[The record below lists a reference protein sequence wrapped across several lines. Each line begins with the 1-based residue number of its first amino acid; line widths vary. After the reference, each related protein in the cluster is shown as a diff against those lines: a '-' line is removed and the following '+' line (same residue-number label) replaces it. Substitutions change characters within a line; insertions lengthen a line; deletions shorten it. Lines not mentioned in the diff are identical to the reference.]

1 MSVEGTGATPGARF
15 PGRSTVELECDLVMK
30 GGITS
35 GVVYPRALT
44 ELAGRYRF
52 RNVGGS
58 SAGAI
63 AAAMAAAAEYGRDR
77 GGFERLDRLPD
88 EIAPVLP
95 DLFQPG
101 PNSAVAHQAVMSLV
115 DRDASRARKARRVLS
130 CMVRAQRGRFL
141 GVLGAGTLAA
151 LLVTL
156 LAVGLDGFRPADV
169 AGGVVVFVVLLAIA
183 AVAATGWALWREART
198 TWDGLAQQ
206 GFGVCV
212 GSAGRQA
219 PAPGRTDGHGAAG
232 AAGAGEAAA
241 GGAQAGGAEAGAAAV
256 PPGQLTDWLA
266 DHIDAVAG
274 TAGPLTFGDLA
285 AEGIE
290 LCVMTT
296 DLSHGRPMTFP
307 FVEQGFMFDPVEL
320 GDYFPPRVIERM
332 VAGSNPVSGRDGTPL
347 LSVDGRPLYR
357 LPEPADLPVVVAA
370 RLSLSFPGLI
380 SAVPLHAVDDSRK
393 DPADR
398 VPVRCW
404 FSDGGITSNFPIHF
418 FDALWPG
425 RPTFA
430 LDLRPYHPDHPDA
443 DVFYGGA
450 GTRAPRV
457 RAIETVPEFVSAI
470 LTTMQYWADEAQAT
484 LPGYRDRVVEVHQ
497 RDDEGG
503 MNLRMPP
510 ETVLRLAGKGR
521 EAAALLAKEFDFDQ
535 HRWTRYLTS
544 MAKLQQTLGVMAD
557 RYRGP
562 LTGGA
567 AGYADL
573 LAAAAERTP
582 FARDANWAAAAAVR
596 TEMLLAFTRGA
607 VPDYTERAPQPD
619 TTLRITP
626 RF

>member
-1 MSVEGTGATPGARF
+1 MRPGRPGPCRGAAGYPRPVSVEGTGATTGARF
-15 PGRSTVELECDLVMK
+15 PGRNSVEFECDLVMK

-52 RNVGGS
+52 RSVGGS

-101 PNSAVAHQAVMSLV
+101 PHSAVAHQAVMSLV
-115 DRDASRARKARRVLS
+115 DRDASRAQKARRVLS
-130 CMVRAQRGRFL
+130 CMLHAQRGAFL
-141 GVLGAGTLAA
+141 AALGAGALAA
-151 LLVTL
+151 LVVAL
-156 LAVGLDGFRPADV
+156 LAVGLDGLRPADV
-169 AGGVVVFVVLLAIA
+169 VGGLVVFVVLLAIA
-183 AVAATGWALWREART
+183 AVAAAGWALSREART

-206 GFGVCV
+206 GFGVCL
-212 GSAGRQA
+212 GSAGREA
-219 PAPGRTDGHGAAG
+219 PAPGESA
-232 AAGAGEAAA
+232 
-241 GGAQAGGAEAGAAAV
+241 AEAGGDGPAL

-274 TAGPLTFGDLA
+274 VAGPLTFGDLA
-285 AEGIE
+285 AEGID

-307 FVEQGFMFDPVEL
+307 FVEPGFMFDPVEL

-332 VAGSNPVSGRDGTPL
+332 VAGSSPVAGRDGEPL
-347 LSVDGRPLYR
+347 RTVDGAPLYP
-357 LPEPADLPVVVAA
+357 LPEAADLPVVVAA

-393 DPADR
+393 ELADR

-430 LDLRPYHPDHPDA
+430 LDLRPYHPDRPDE
-443 DVFYGGA
+443 DVSYGGV
-450 GTRAPRV
+450 GDPAPRV
-457 RAIETVPEFVSAI
+457 RAIRTVPEFASAI

-497 RDDEGG
+497 HDDEGG

-510 ETVLRLAGKGR
+510 ETVLRLAAKGR

-544 MAKLQQTLGVMAD
+544 MAELQQALDVMAD

-562 LTGGA
+562 LPGGA
-567 AGYADL
+567 SGYSDL
-573 LAAAAERTP
+573 LAASAERTP
-582 FARDANWAAAAAVR
+582 YARDANWSAAAAVR
-596 TEMLLAFTRGA
+596 TEVLLAFTRGA
-607 VPDYTERAPQPD
+607 VPDYTERAPRPD
-619 TTLRITP
+619 TNLRITP